1 MVTCKP
7 TRQGIWKG
15 RICSVLLIWLGNT
28 GVAMADNDIAGSS
41 IANGYSLDLANRTGV
56 KTISREVTAPQA
68 MKFVQIEVAEV
79 FNPLKIPLSFSVHY
93 QPAHG
98 EKSLLGTFSLFPPD
112 NPGTFIVATRGKLR
126 SGGMIIVS
134 LVPLEHVDEEAKI
147 RVRLKRISFI
157 GD

>member
-1 MVTCKP
+1 MCKP

-15 RICSVLLIWLGNT
+15 CICFMLLVWLGNAL
-28 GVAMADNDIAGSS
+28 GIAMAGNDVAGSS
-41 IANGYSLDLANRTGV
+41 SATGYSLDLANRTGV
-56 KTISREVTAPQA
+56 KTISQEVDTPQA
-68 MKFVQIEVAEV
+68 VKFVQIEVAEV
-79 FNPLKIPLSFSVHY
+79 FNQLKIPLSFSVHY

-126 SGGMIIVS
+126 SGGMIMVS
-134 LVPLEHVDEEAKI
+134 LVPLEHVDEKAEI
-147 RVRLKRISFI
+147 RVRLKRISFV